1 MNDEPTGHDAVK
13 ARVSP
18 PPGLDLPI
26 QTPALDALV
35 QRVEN
40 ECEGALAHIRE
51 GETSPVDELW
61 DYFMALPWEV
71 AHPALEELYELNEP
85 QHYISWDFS
94 LDSREVYR
102 HAQVPKDYI
111 RLFLLHV
118 VVTRIFRPDTD
129 RDLRI
134 VT

>member
-18 PPGLDLPI
+18 HPGLDLPI
-26 QTPALDALV
+26 ETPALDALV

-40 ECEGALAHIRE
+40 ECEDALVRIRD
-51 GETSPVDELW
+51 GETSPADALW
-61 DYFMALPWEV
+61 DYFEALAWED
-71 AHPALEELYELNEP
+71 ALPALEELYELQEAK
-85 QHYISWDFS
+85 HYISYDFAM
-94 LDSREVYR
+94 DSREVYR

-111 RLFLLHV
+111 MLFLLHV
-118 VVTRIFRPDTD
+118 VATRILRPDTD
-129 RDLRI
+129 RDLRL